1 MPNEA
6 RTIVLASRN
15 QDKLRE
21 LRQIFAESSFNVV
34 AALDYPDLSE
44 IIEDGTTALGN
55 ATRKAVAV
63 AAHTGEITV
72 ADDTSFQIRTLGG
85 LPDIFA
91 SRFAGPAATYDD
103 NVELALELMAGAPDA
118 ARQARFETSMVWIDP
133 RPAGVTTAAAAAA
146 APGAV
151 ARWLHDP
158 RQVGPANRPTVDQG
172 ARRRIWSDYLAQAG
186 TLSVSGGV
194 DTQRLVSIAGELVA
208 PFLAGGRPT
217 DAAPDAIQ
225 VPDTRAWTTSGPD
238 GPGRFLNIP
247 TLAELPATAP
257 GRSAPLGPVWL
268 ELSASGRLLGN
279 LGRQRLGAGGFGYDP
294 IFVPVGGRR
303 TLAELEA
310 TEKNAISHRA
320 RALRRLVAAAQRVY
334 ESN

>member
-1 MPNEA
+1 MSHET

-15 QDKLRE
+15 EDKLRE
-21 LRQIFAESSFNVV
+21 LRQIFAESSFTVTSS
-34 AALDYPDLSE
+34 LDYPELPE

-63 AAHTGEITV
+63 AAYTGEITV

-91 SRFAGPAATYDD
+91 SRFAGPDATYDD
-103 NVELALELMAGAPDA
+103 NVELALELMASVPDE

-133 RPAGVTTAAAAAA
+133 RPAGVTAAAA
-146 APGAV
+146 APAAV

-158 RQVGPANRPTVDQG
+158 RPVGPAIRQTVDHG
-172 ARRRIWSDYLAQAG
+172 ARRRMWSDYLARSG
-186 TLSVSGGV
+186 ILSLSWGA
-194 DTQRLVSIAGELVA
+194 DNSRLASLAGELVA

-217 DAAPDAIQ
+217 DVPPDAIQ
-225 VPDTRAWTTSGPD
+225 VPDTRVWTTGGSQAAD
-238 GPGRFLNIP
+238 LP
-247 TLAELPATAP
+247 TLPELPAAAP
-257 GRSAPLGPVWL
+257 GRTAPLEPVWL

-279 LGRQRLGAGGFGYDP
+279 LGTQRLGTGGFGYDP
-294 IFVPVGGRR
+294 IFVPEGHRR
-303 TLAELEA
+303 TLAELA
-310 TEKNAISHRA
+310 AAEKNAISHRA

-334 ESN
+334 ESVR